1 MALVGNCIPS
11 KNDVYFDFPA
21 GYARVISVTSEKTM
35 SFIKVSIFADA
46 AARQIEAVPVVGRT
60 YDCPTSDL
68 PPASSPIASA
78 YEWLKMQPDF
88 AGWVDA

>member
-1 MALVGNCIPS
+1 MALVGDCIPS

-21 GYARVISVTSEKTM
+21 AYARVTSVTSEKVM
-35 SFIKVSIFADA
+35 SFIKVEIHADT
-46 AARQIEAVPVVGRT
+46 AARQISAVPVVGRI
-60 YDCPTSDL
+60 YDCPTADL

-78 YEWLKMQPDF
+78 YEWLKLQPDF